1 MSLVCRISDDE
12 LLKLRSLFDAECLT
26 QLAYESMGKFGA
38 ESRSQIGL
46 VFGSTSITQVVLP
59 GSFGINKSRN
69 SMTTEILTLSD
80 LDDDELRSRWRYGVR
95 QREMLSVLNEVFDQ
109 FVPLTDDDDGLEF
122 NDGSRAT
129 AIAAPHVGSF
139 A

>member
-1 MSLVCRISDDE
+1 MSNSTR
-12 LLKLRSLFDAECLT
+12 LREHGEIRCGTSLTLGFVFD
-26 QLAYESMGKFGA
+26 
-38 ESRSQIGL
+38 
-46 VFGSTSITQVVLP
+46 STFNTHILFP
-59 GSFGINKSRN
+59 GSCGINKSRN

-80 LDDDELRSRWRYGVR
+80 LDDEEPRSRWRYGVR